1 MFFKLLVNS
10 TNHVDINRTSTTHLT
25 HHQITMEFPSLLLSL
40 QILIPTLIFLTL
52 ILTKKRAPKLPP
64 GPRRIPVLGNMH
76 NMISGE
82 APHRLLHKLS
92 QKFGPVMHL
101 QLGEVSVAVISSP
114 EAAKQVMKTHDIH
127 FASRSPIIVAEIISY
142 GCTSITFSP
151 YGEYWRQLRK
161 ITTLELLSMKRV
173 QSFRWLREKVF
184 VDLARKFAGAGAEVN
199 FSKKFNAATF
209 GLISRAAL
217 GDGTKQVESLH
228 PMINELAELS
238 AGFDIADVFPS
249 VKLFQWMSRL
259 KKRVLVIHKDI
270 DRILEEVIHQHRIAN
285 NDEHHEDIL
294 DVLLKYQ
301 QDGLDFSL
309 TKDNVKSVIVDMLA
323 GGSETSGTT
332 VEWAMAEL
340 VKNPRILE
348 KAQEEVRRVFDEEG
362 TIEESRIQECKYLK
376 LVVKETLR
384 MHPALPLMLPRKCRE
399 TTEVD
404 GFVIPENSRVIVNGW
419 AINRDPNYWKDA
431 NTFQPERFLDNLV
444 DFKGNNFEFLP
455 FGSGRRMCPGMSFGL
470 ANVEFPLALFLY
482 HFDWKLGGGIKPQDL
497 DMEDG
502 FGLTARRLKQLYLV
516 PTLTRPLPVQ

>member
-309 TKDNVKSVIVDMLA
+309 TKDNVKSVIVD
-323 GGSETSGTT
+323 
-332 VEWAMAEL
+332 
-340 VKNPRILE
+340 
-348 KAQEEVRRVFDEEG
+348 
-362 TIEESRIQECKYLK
+362 
-376 LVVKETLR
+376 
-384 MHPALPLMLPRKCRE
+384 
-399 TTEVD
+399 
-404 GFVIPENSRVIVNGW
+404 
-419 AINRDPNYWKDA
+419 
-431 NTFQPERFLDNLV
+431 
-444 DFKGNNFEFLP
+444 
-455 FGSGRRMCPGMSFGL
+455 
-470 ANVEFPLALFLY
+470 
-482 HFDWKLGGGIKPQDL
+482 L

-516 PTLTRPLPVQ
+516 SGQLQLLIVTSAPYGHYWRHLRKICTLELLSAKRVHSFRSLRERVFLDLALRIASNEKSPINLTAELYASTYALISRATLGERAKEHEALIPILEEVMECAAGFYVAEFFPSIKFLQGVSGLRKRVGGLHREIDEILEDVIRQHRGVEADERGEH